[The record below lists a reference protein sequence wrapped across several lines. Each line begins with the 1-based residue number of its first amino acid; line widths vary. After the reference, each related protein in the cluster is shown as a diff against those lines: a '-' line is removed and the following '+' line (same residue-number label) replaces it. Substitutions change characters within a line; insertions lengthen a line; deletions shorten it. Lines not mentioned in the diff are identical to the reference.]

1 MPHRHSTSE
10 VRQNHPVIRQNPS
23 QSVICNQQVRYPVV
37 HSMPRRH
44 STSMVHRD
52 YPVIRQN
59 LNHSARRHQQVIYPV
74 VSGPSESFSNQTK
87 PWSFSQ
93 TSSTGNIPRHYGLPV
108 STERRCIRHKWYRG
122 FPAANHLAPSANQN
136 VKYNVL
142 REKPE
147 ERPPCSPHK
156 LKHSDRAEKCLISN
170 NTFKISSS

>member
-1 MPHRHSTSE
+1 MPRRHSTSE